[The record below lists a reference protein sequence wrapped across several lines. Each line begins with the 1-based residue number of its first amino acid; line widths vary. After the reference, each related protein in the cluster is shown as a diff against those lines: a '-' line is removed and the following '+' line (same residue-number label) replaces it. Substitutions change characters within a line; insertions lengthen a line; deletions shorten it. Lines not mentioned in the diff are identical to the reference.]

1 MELLRPGAAVA
12 EIPGASLGTDPGA
25 VVFYKVTCPTCQM
38 AAPPME
44 RLFRAT
50 GDRFAAVVQD
60 PPDRAAE
67 FARAYDT
74 SFPSIPDEEPYEV
87 SKAWGVRVVPT
98 LFVTADGHVEDVVES
113 WDREG
118 WARAAAR
125 LGELL
130 GSPVPPP
137 SEEGDGLPP
146 FRPG

>member
-1 MELLRPGAAVA
+1 MEPLQPGSAVA
-12 EIPGASLGTDPGA
+12 EIPSLGDEPAA

-38 AAPPME
+38 VAPPME
-44 RLFRAT
+44 RLHRAA

-60 PPDRAAE
+60 PADRAVE
-67 FARAYDT
+67 FATAYHT

-87 SKAWGVRVVPT
+87 STAWGVRVVPT
-98 LFVTADGHVEDVVES
+98 LFVTAAGRVVDVVES

-118 WARAAAR
+118 WSRAAAR

-130 GSPVPPP
+130 GIPVPPP

>member
-1 MELLRPGAAVA
+1 MEPLQPGSAVA
-12 EIPGASLGTDPGA
+12 ELPGIGREPVAI
-25 VVFYKVTCPTCQM
+25 VFYKVTCPTCQM

-44 RLFRAT
+44 RLYRAV

-60 PPDRAAE
+60 PADRAAE
-67 FARAYDT
+67 FAAEYEA

-98 LFVTADGHVEDVVES
+98 LFVTANGRVEDVVES

-130 GSPVPPP
+130 GTAVPRP
-137 SEEGDGLPP
+137 SEEGDGLPL

>member
-1 MELLRPGAAVA
+1 MEPLQPGAAAA
-12 EIPGASLGTDPGA
+12 EIPSLGDEPAA

-38 AAPPME
+38 AASPIE
-44 RLFRAT
+44 RLYRAV

-60 PPDRAAE
+60 PADRAAE
-67 FARAYDT
+67 FAAEYHA

-87 SKAWGVRVVPT
+87 SRAWGVRVVPT
-98 LFVTADGHVEDVVES
+98 LFVTADGRVVDVVES

-118 WARAAAR
+118 WSRAAAR

-130 GSPVPPP
+130 GIPVPPL

>member
-1 MELLRPGAAVA
+1 MEPLQPGAVA
-12 EIPGASLGTDPGA
+12 ETPSLGDEPAA

-38 AAPPME
+38 AASPME
-44 RLFRAT
+44 RLYRAA

-60 PPDRAAE
+60 PADRAAE
-67 FARAYDT
+67 FAAEYHT
-74 SFPSIPDEEPYEV
+74 SFASIPDEEPYEV
-87 SKAWGVRVVPT
+87 STAWGVRVVPT
-98 LFVTADGHVEDVVES
+98 LFVTAAGRVVDVVES

-118 WARAAAR
+118 WSRAAAR

-130 GSPVPPP
+130 GIPVPPP